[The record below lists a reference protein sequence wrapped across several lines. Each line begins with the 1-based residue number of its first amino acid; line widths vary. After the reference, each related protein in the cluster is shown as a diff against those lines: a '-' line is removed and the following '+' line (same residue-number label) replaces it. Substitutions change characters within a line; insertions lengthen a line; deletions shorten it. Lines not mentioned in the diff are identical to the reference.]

1 MKFINL
7 KKQNKIIR
15 KNLIK
20 SFNVLMDN
28 SSYIMGSAVTDL
40 EKKLCKFTSSKY
52 CITVSSGTDALLI
65 ALMSLNIKPGDEII
79 TTSFTWISTAEVIGL
94 LGAKPVFVD
103 CESETCNINL
113 NLITQKITKKTKA
126 IIGVSLYGQM
136 YDVEKMSKISKRYR
150 IPVIEDGA
158 QSFGAKFKNHKSCNS
173 SLIGCTSFFPTKP
186 LGGYGDGGA
195 IFTNNSKI
203 ASACKEIRVHGQK
216 KKNLFVRIG
225 INGRMDPMQCVVI
238 NEKLKIFNKELK
250 LRNKVANFYS
260 TELKKI
266 KSENLSLL
274 VKNKNN
280 FNAWA
285 QYTIIIKNNLRNELR
300 AYLNKYNIPTG
311 IYYPIPLNNLKFFKS
326 SDKTPMSQRLSKEVI
341 SLPMSPYLLKKD
353 QNKII
358 KKIKDFFS

>member
-1 MKFINL
+1 M
-7 KKQNKIIR
+7 
-15 KNLIK
+15 
-20 SFNVLMDN
+20 
-28 SSYIMGSAVTDL
+28 
-40 EKKLCKFTSSKY
+40 
-52 CITVSSGTDALLI
+52 
-65 ALMSLNIKPGDEII
+65 
-79 TTSFTWISTAEVIGL
+79 
-94 LGAKPVFVD
+94 
-103 CESETCNINL
+103 
-113 NLITQKITKKTKA
+113 
-126 IIGVSLYGQM
+126 
-136 YDVEKMSKISKRYR
+136 
-150 IPVIEDGA
+150 
-158 QSFGAKFKNHKSCNS
+158 
-173 SLIGCTSFFPTKP
+173 
-186 LGGYGDGGA
+186 
-195 IFTNNSKI
+195 
-203 ASACKEIRVHGQK
+203 
-216 KKNLFVRIG
+216 
-225 INGRMDPMQCVVI
+225 
-238 NEKLKIFNKELK
+238 
-250 LRNKVANFYS
+250 ANFYS